1 MYLPACMLPNKI
13 WFEIRTEGIFSIGQ
27 KREGIGEGVDGLMDP
42 YKLLIH
48 YFSAVSSLI

>member
-1 MYLPACMLPNKI
+1 MHVAKLKSGLKLGQKV
-13 WFEIRTEGIFSIGQ
+13 FLVLHGQ